1 MHEILLQLAEI
12 AHNKQRNTTNI
23 QLHPRRPKVVVISSL
38 FFSSFSL
45 FFSLT
50 LKSLP
55 SGKMACHAKR
65 EKRGEKLRI
74 NYPYM
79 FFCTKK
85 SVHIFI

>member
-45 FFSLT
+45 FFFSHSQ
-50 LKSLP
+50 KSTQWENGL
-55 SGKMACHAKR
+55 SRQKGKKEVR
-65 EKRGEKLRI
+65 
-74 NYPYM
+74 N
-79 FFCTKK
+79 
-85 SVHIFI
+85 

>member
-50 LKSLP
+50 